1 MRHKNVCVDLALVT
15 LLVGALTV
23 ASPATAQDLQSSIA
37 GLWKVTSVTTKIVST
52 GEMVH
57 PFGER
62 PSGYQMFTR
71 GGHVM
76 FSMFGENRATS
87 AQPVPDVD
95 RLALYNALV
104 AYSGTYKVE
113 GSKLIIHFE
122 ASATPGTVDRA
133 YFAEISGNKLTLT
146 SDPFTSGL
154 TGRRIVT
161 IRTFDRIE

>member
-1 MRHKNVCVDLALVT
+1 MRRKNVCVGLALIAS
-15 LLVGALTV
+15 LVGALTV
-23 ASPATAQDLQSSIA
+23 AWPATAQDLQSSVA

-62 PSGYQMFTR
+62 PSGYQIFTR

-76 FSMFGENRATS
+76 FSMFGENRASS
-87 AQPVPDVD
+87 ARPVPDVD
-95 RLALYNALV
+95 RVALFNALV

-113 GSKLIIHFE
+113 GSKLLIHFE
-122 ASATPGTVDRA
+122 ASATPGTVDRT
-133 YFAEISGNKLTLT
+133 YLAEISGNKLTLT
-146 SDPFTSGL
+146 SDPFTSGI
-154 TGRRIVT
+154 TGRRIIT

>member
-1 MRHKNVCVDLALVT
+1 MRHKNVCVGLALIPS
-15 LLVGALTV
+15 LVGALTI
-23 ASPATAQDLQSSIA
+23 ACPATAQDLPSSIA

-62 PSGYQMFTR
+62 PSGYQIFTR

-76 FSMFGENRATS
+76 FSMFGENRASS
-87 AQPVPDVD
+87 ARPVPDVD
-95 RLALYNALV
+95 RVALFNALV

-113 GSKLIIHFE
+113 GSTLLIHFE
-122 ASATPGTVDRA
+122 ASATPGTVDRT
-133 YFAEISGNKLTLT
+133 YSAEISGNKLTLT
-146 SDPFTSGL
+146 SDAFTSGI
-154 TGRRIVT
+154 TGRRIIT

>member
-1 MRHKNVCVDLALVT
+1 MRHKNVCVGLAPSA

-23 ASPATAQDLQSSIA
+23 AWPATAQDLQSSIV
-37 GLWKVTSVTTKIVST
+37 GLWKVTSVTTQIVST

-62 PSGYQMFTR
+62 PSGYEIFTR

-87 AQPVPDVD
+87 DRPVPDVD
-95 RLALYNALV
+95 RVALYNALV
-104 AYSGTYKVE
+104 AYSGTYKIE
-113 GSKLIIHFE
+113 NSKLLIHFE
-122 ASATPGTVDRA
+122 ASATPGTADRA
-133 YFAEISGNKLTLT
+133 YVAEISGNKLTLT

-154 TGRRIVT
+154 TGRRIIT